1 MLALG
6 VLARRPK
13 SRVGGVNNG
22 TEEESGKHSL
32 ADVTKADDGLMLTP
46 LGMLVGSIP
55 LDFKYS
61 RMIVLGAQMGCAAEA
76 VVMATFLAGGQNA
89 DIFLPLQQP
98 NAAGGNGARVSSSL
112 TENEF
117 MSRALRTRQRWDR
130 RLSSEPLAA
139 VGWYPV

>member
-1 MLALG
+1 MAEHDPPEMSGMPLDRVVLRLKALGVNMVHAALLEALVPPPRHHIDTAVAQLLALG

-13 SRVGGVNNG
+13 SV
-22 TEEESGKHSL
+22 TEDSGKHSL

-76 VVMATFLAGGQNA
+76 EV
-89 DIFLPLQQP
+89 
-98 NAAGGNGARVSSSL
+98 
-112 TENEF
+112 
-117 MSRALRTRQRWDR
+117 
-130 RLSSEPLAA
+130 
-139 VGWYPV
+139 